1 MNDNSDQVCAGLQA
15 LVQAATAGA
24 IAEAAADD
32 GIKLDPA
39 AVVKHYARQLLEAD
53 DATTV
58 HNFDLC
64 SWDAGELL
72 WAMQNWKGHLAAG
85 RPRTTLD
92 RPKRSAA
99 EHLAG

>member
-1 MNDNSDQVCAGLQA
+1 MNKPTDQVLSGLQA
-15 LVQAATAGA
+15 LIEAATSDDVLARKLRMATTAGA
-24 IAEAAADD
+24 IAEAAADA

-72 WAMQNWKGHLAAG
+72 WAMQNWKG
-85 RPRTTLD
+85 
-92 RPKRSAA
+92 
-99 EHLAG
+99 

>member
-15 LVQAATAGA
+15 LLQAATADENLKRKLRMATTAGA
-24 IAEAAADD
+24 IAEAAADAR
-32 GIKLDPA
+32 IKLDPA

-64 SWDAGELL
+64 SWDAGELF
-72 WAMQNWKGHLAAG
+72 WAMQNWKG
-85 RPRTTLD
+85 
-92 RPKRSAA
+92 
-99 EHLAG
+99 

>member
-1 MNDNSDQVCAGLQA
+1 MNKPTDQVLSGLQA
-15 LVQAATAGA
+15 LIEAAASDDALARKLRMATTAGA
-24 IAEAAADD
+24 IAEAAADA

-72 WAMQNWKGHLAAG
+72 WAMQNWKA
-85 RPRTTLD
+85 
-92 RPKRSAA
+92 
-99 EHLAG
+99 

>member
-1 MNDNSDQVCAGLQA
+1 MSESNEPVNSA
-15 LVQAATAGA
+15 LEALITAAASDEALKRKLRLATTAGA
-24 IAEAAADD
+24 IAEAAADA

-58 HNFDLC
+58 QNFDLC

-72 WAMQNWKGHLAAG
+72 WAMQNWKA
-85 RPRTTLD
+85 
-92 RPKRSAA
+92 
-99 EHLAG
+99 